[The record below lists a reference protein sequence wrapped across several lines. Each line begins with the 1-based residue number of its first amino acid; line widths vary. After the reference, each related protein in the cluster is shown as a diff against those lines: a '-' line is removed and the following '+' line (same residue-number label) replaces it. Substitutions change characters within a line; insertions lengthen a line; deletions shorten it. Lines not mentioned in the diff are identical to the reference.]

1 MLVICGKFDAQPNK
15 DIGPM
20 KNWMALLT
28 VAATMVA
35 CGPGIPEDSLD
46 AVVPVETQNKVYQ
59 ELRQAMKL
67 AGRQAL
73 ERYPQTGLEGGGAE
87 EFRTYQDSL
96 RKAFWSEVLDTNGVA
111 SNYGDSIW
119 TKGTALQWRL
129 KEDETTGN
137 KIQKGSSQ
145 KEVSGMEAKKKWLE
159 EQKAKKEAAAAGQ
172 Q

>member
-1 MLVICGKFDAQPNK
+1 
-15 DIGPM
+15 
-20 KNWMALLT
+20 
-28 VAATMVA
+28 
-35 CGPGIPEDSLD
+35 
-46 AVVPVETQNKVYQ
+46 
-59 ELRQAMKL
+59 MKL

-73 ERYPQTGLEGGGAE
+73 EQYPQTGLEGGGAE